1 MAELLKKK
9 KHINVITAEFKP
21 YWEQLFADNGIDNP
35 AFFAKL
41 CYQGSEFESTDGRK
55 SECVRFFPNELSK
68 NQDLFIELFDW
79 YDKPYEEGHRNL
91 YRLKN
96 KPDWKTAKNF
106 CSEVTLKSDGT
117 SLPFVTYA
125 VRVSDL
131 ELVSRNK
138 IKTAYPELTKI
149 STKEETPQQKLNL
162 GEFKTVDMSAFD
174 DSIHLDAEE
183 LPFTEKEDNHYAQM
197 TIRDIYCI
205 VNKVPLSNKKWLNA
219 LIDEGKKWQK

>member
-9 KHINVITAEFKP
+9 KHINVITTEFKP
-21 YWEQLFADNGIDNP
+21 YWEQLFADNGIENP
-35 AFFAKL
+35 TFLAKL
-41 CYQGSEFESTDGRK
+41 CYQGGEFEIVDGKK
-55 SECVRFFPNELSK
+55 SECIRFFANELSK

-96 KPDWKTAKNF
+96 KPDWTTDTTF

-117 SLPFVTYA
+117 ALPFVSYA
-125 VRVSDL
+125 VRLSDL
-131 ELVSRNK
+131 ELISRNK
-138 IKTAYPELTKI
+138 IETAYAVMTKKLT
-149 STKEETPQQKLNL
+149 EESQQLLNL
-162 GEFKTVDMSAFD
+162 DFPTVDVVDLD
-174 DSIHLDAEE
+174 DE

-205 VNKVPLSNKKWLNA
+205 VNKVPLSNKKWLNT